1 MMLCRCLVC
10 VPRCYLVSEYLA
22 AGARASLAAVV
33 VSDTPRLVVLLQE
46 RAEASS
52 IEVVVF

>member
-1 MMLCRCLVC
+1 MLL
-10 VPRCYLVSEYLA
+10 LVSEYLA
-22 AGARASLAAVV
+22 AGACASLAAVV